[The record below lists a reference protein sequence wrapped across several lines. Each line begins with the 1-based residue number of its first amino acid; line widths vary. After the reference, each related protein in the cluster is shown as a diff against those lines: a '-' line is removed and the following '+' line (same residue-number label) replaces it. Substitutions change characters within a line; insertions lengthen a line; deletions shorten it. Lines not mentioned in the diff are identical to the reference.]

1 MKKTC
6 SWLPMI
12 GWLLMAA
19 FSFSCQ
25 KAEDSKPPNI
35 VIFLSDDQGWG
46 DLSASGNT
54 NLETPNI
61 DRLAAEGASL
71 EHFYVSPVCSPTRA
85 ELLTGRY
92 HPRSGVHGTSSG
104 EERMD
109 LDETTLADVFK
120 AAGYRTAAFGK
131 WHNGMQYPYHPNAR
145 GFEEFYG
152 FCSGHWGNYF
162 SPMLEHNGKIVQGEG
177 FMIDD
182 FTTHAIRFM
191 EENQEQPF
199 LVYLPYNTPHTP
211 LQVPDRWWNAVKD
224 RPITMKHKDPALE
237 DEKFTRA
244 VLALCENI
252 DWNVGRVLD
261 ALDSLQMAD
270 NTIVL
275 YFVDNGPNGWRW
287 NGGMKGRKG
296 STDEGGVRSPLFIR
310 WPAQIQAGKTIPQI
324 SAAIDLLPTLAGLA
338 GIPVE
343 TRNPLDGMNLQPLLL
358 HENAEWPE
366 RNIFSYWNGRTSV
379 RSQQYRLDHEGKL
392 FDMVQDPGQTEDL
405 TDQRPAVA
413 EALKA
418 AATNWQDDVLADF
431 PPHEERRF
439 LVAHPDFP
447 YTQLPARDAEGFGN
461 IQRSNRWPNS
471 SFFSNWTSS
480 SDSISWPVE
489 VLSEG
494 DYQVEVYY
502 ACPPE
507 DVGSVVELTF
517 KDFRTSATLDQP
529 HESEFLNLEYDRVER
544 MESYVKDFRP
554 FSLGTIHLEPGKG
567 WLTLKAS
574 EIPGNQVMDFRL
586 LMLTRKEKS

>member
-1 MKKTC
+1 
-6 SWLPMI
+6 
-12 GWLLMAA
+12 
-19 FSFSCQ
+19 
-25 KAEDSKPPNI
+25 
-35 VIFLSDDQGWG
+35 
-46 DLSASGNT
+46 
-54 NLETPNI
+54 
-61 DRLAAEGASL
+61 
-71 EHFYVSPVCSPTRA
+71 
-85 ELLTGRY
+85 
-92 HPRSGVHGTSSG
+92 
-104 EERMD
+104 
-109 LDETTLADVFK
+109 
-120 AAGYRTAAFGK
+120 
-131 WHNGMQYPYHPNAR
+131 
-145 GFEEFYG
+145 
-152 FCSGHWGNYF
+152 
-162 SPMLEHNGKIVQGEG
+162 
-177 FMIDD
+177 
-182 FTTHAIRFM
+182 
-191 EENQEQPF
+191 
-199 LVYLPYNTPHTP
+199 
-211 LQVPDRWWNAVKD
+211 
-224 RPITMKHKDPALE
+224 
-237 DEKFTRA
+237 
-244 VLALCENI
+244 
-252 DWNVGRVLD
+252 
-261 ALDSLQMAD
+261 
-270 NTIVL
+270 
-275 YFVDNGPNGWRW
+275 
-287 NGGMKGRKG
+287 
-296 STDEGGVRSPLFIR
+296 
-310 WPAQIQAGKTIPQI
+310 
-324 SAAIDLLPTLAGLA
+324 
-338 GIPVE
+338 
-343 TRNPLDGMNLQPLLL
+343 MNLQPLLL

-366 RNIFSYWNGRTSV
+366 RNIFSYWNSRTSV